1 MAIETKKIIEI
12 STAGAVSSV
21 KELKDEINSLRDAWL
36 NAEEGSEEYEAITNQ
51 LIEDQKK
58 LNDVM
63 RIGKNEASAATGSYN
78 SLVNQMSALKVAW
91 RSTTSEVQRAQLGD
105 KIREINDQLKAY
117 DESIGNHQRKVGSY
131 EQALQALTKTYDS
144 QKQELAALKTALDN
158 LEPGTDAY
166 NQAFE
171 RAAELTHN
179 LQERQEMLRMSAN
192 DLGTQLSNVANIGA
206 GLVGGFN
213 SINAIM
219 TLTGQK
225 NEDLQ
230 KTMVKLQA
238 GIALVQGLKGIE
250 GAIKSMKGYAN
261 WAAKVYDN
269 IANMANGQK
278 NLTKQI
284 QSTTV
289 ATEANAAANNADAAA
304 EAKATAGAAG
314 LSVGMKGAKASIDA
328 TTTSAIALK
337 AVLVSLGIGVII
349 AGISALVGAIANY
362 ASESSRANEKA
373 RDNAQMYIDLLNE
386 WDKKQKEVH
395 NREMDLMKAQG
406 ATDAEVYKAEL
417 DYHDQV
423 LKQYDAEYYA
433 LMNVSS
439 AITEY
444 KEHVME
450 IPWKSGMGGKVSPNA
465 GKKILEMAGLTPE
478 LYKEFGKEVRGDF
491 EYTVQFLE
499 SRLAQFTDN
508 LTVDFSSFGDNA
520 VEVLKNIKENG
531 IQTYQDLENAAKLY
545 GAALMQ
551 YKEDYKF
558 DPIGEIKNELKVKAA
573 EVTEAA
579 KNAGKTE
586 IQVEKDTRDAE
597 LAIIDEAYNKRLIS
611 VNEWNSS
618 RQAIERA
625 HNKKIYDIITAATQS
640 IIDNAKAANQKEL
653 QNLIDAQQKELN
665 ELAKYGQLKKKVT
678 ITDEK
683 GITEVI
689 TAEEA
694 VRRKYAKQT
703 AEVILNNSIS
713 TAEAVI
719 AKIRDEVHDARN
731 YYDELTTAGVK
742 DGETLKKAHTEA
754 VDEAYKYTS
763 SALTETL
770 NQWEKIYKDIENDT
784 NIDAKKRLEI
794 WQKYMDAKAA
804 LEENETKHTLDQ
816 IKIRKDALAAEIEEI
831 KKKHDA
837 DARANTKA
845 TARQDK
851 DSATGWGGFWNTWAG
866 NVQNPSFEQQ
876 QQNIEI
882 KFQMDLDSLNE
893 QYDAYQKVIDD
904 MNVTDAERTAAME
917 QQAEIRN
924 QIMDLS
930 TQKAIDSANI
940 QIDKQKELINTIVDV
955 GSSISD
961 ILGSVADAWES
972 NVQRQI
978 KAGKMSEEE
987 GEKEM
992 EKIRALQIVQATIN
1006 MLAGSFG
1013 AFAQASE
1020 TIPPPYGQIVGGVA
1034 AAAVIAAGI
1043 AQIAAIRAAGENSS
1057 AGATSTMMGQV
1068 TPVMTDYQ
1076 PQMTGILTGE
1086 QETEKLANA
1095 MSGVNLWVSVTDID
1109 NAQEKGRVRVSES
1122 TF

>member
-36 NAEEGSEEYEAITNQ
+36 NAEEGSEEYEAITSQ

-91 RSTTSEVQRAQLGD
+91 RSTTSEIQRAQLGE
-105 KIREINDQLKAY
+105 KIRDINDQLKAY

-166 NQAFE
+166 NKAFE

-179 LQERQEMLRMSAN
+179 LHEKQEMLRMSAN

-213 SINAIM
+213 AINAIM
-219 TLTGQK
+219 TLSGQK

-250 GAIKSMKGYAN
+250 GAIKSLKGYAN
-261 WAAKVYDN
+261 WAAKVYDKIESWISSN
-269 IANMANGQK
+269 K
-278 NLTKQI
+278 TLTKSI
-284 QSTTV
+284 EGSTV
-289 ATEANAAANNADAAA
+289 ATEANEAANTANAAA
-304 EAKATAGAAG
+304 EKSAAAGANQ
-314 LSVGMKGAKASIDA
+314 LSAGMKSTAASTAVA
-328 TTTSAIALK
+328 TGEMVAFK
-337 AVLVSLGIGVII
+337 AVIMSLGIGVII
-349 AGISALVGAIANY
+349 ALISGLVLGINKLIH
-362 ASESSRANEKA
+362 AS
-373 RDNAQMYIDLLNE
+373 
-386 WDKKQKEVH
+386 
-395 NREMDLMKAQG
+395 
-406 ATDAEVYKAEL
+406 
-417 DYHDQV
+417 
-423 LKQYDAEYYA
+423 
-433 LMNVSS
+433 
-439 AITEY
+439 
-444 KEHVME
+444 
-450 IPWKSGMGGKVSPNA
+450 
-465 GKKILEMAGLTPE
+465 
-478 LYKEFGKEVRGDF
+478 
-491 EYTVQFLE
+491 
-499 SRLAQFTDN
+499 
-508 LTVDFSSFGDNA
+508 
-520 VEVLKNIKENG
+520 
-531 IQTYQDLENAAKLY
+531 
-545 GAALMQ
+545 
-551 YKEDYKF
+551 
-558 DPIGEIKNELKVKAA
+558 
-573 EVTEAA
+573 
-579 KNAGKTE
+579 
-586 IQVEKDTRDAE
+586 
-597 LAIIDEAYNKRLIS
+597 DEAYNKSLEHARTQLDLENALLELKDKAQEEAWAIEEAAGENSIALAKKKYDYYSKRVKTYEKELEGIASAEESWAGKVHKAMPWGKATQAIKQIEKQSTLEFATIQAELESMADSGNRYIMGLGEDTLATFKRIREEGLKTAKDVYLIFDMYTKASAQQVQQDTENMSKYLNDLKVKATSTLKTAEDAIKSESQLENDQYTAS
-611 VNEWNSS
+611 VNALNDYYDTISADTETRNSGL
-618 RQAIERA
+618 RTLERA
-625 HNKKIYDIITAATQS
+625 HQKKMHDIVTGATQS
-640 IIDNAKAANQKEL
+640 IIDAAHQANQTEL
-653 QNLIDAQQKELN
+653 QNLEEKYQKEL
-665 ELAKYGQLKKKVT
+665 KILKKFGKDT
-678 ITDEK
+678 TELTKAYEK
-683 GITEVI
+683 DRANI
-689 TAEEA
+689 
-694 VRRKYAKQT
+694 
-703 AEVILNNSIS
+703 ILNQNITNTENAIKELERFNSVYTDIERS
-713 TAEAVI
+713 
-719 AKIRDEVHDARN
+719 
-731 YYDELTTAGVK
+731 YDMMVAAGVMSQK
-742 DGETLKKAHTEA
+742 DLANAHKASMEVQYQETAFILEQ
-754 VDEAYKYTS
+754 
-763 SALTETL
+763 TL
-770 NQWEKIYKDIENDT
+770 SYWENIYKEIENDT
-784 NIDAKKRLEI
+784 NISADKRLEI
-794 WQKYMDAKAA
+794 WNKYIDAKAA

-816 IKIRKDALAAEIEEI
+816 IKVRKEALAAEIEEI
-831 KKKHDA
+831 KKKYDA

-845 TARQDK
+845 NARQDK

-866 NVQNPSFEQQ
+866 NVQNPSFAQQ

-955 GSSISD
+955 GQSIGD

>member
-21 KELKDEINSLRDAWL
+21 KELKEEINSLRDAWL
-36 NAEEGSEEYEAITNQ
+36 NAEEGSEQYEQITNQ

-91 RSTTSEVQRAQLGD
+91 RSTTSEIQRAQLGE
-105 KIREINDQLKAY
+105 KIKEINDQLKAY

-131 EQALQALTKTYDS
+131 EQAIQALTKTYDS
-144 QKQELAALKTALDN
+144 QKQELGALKIALDN

-179 LQERQEMLRMSAN
+179 LQGRQEMLRMSAN

-213 SINAIM
+213 AINAIM

-250 GAIKSMKGYAN
+250 GAVKSLKGYAN

-269 IANMANGQK
+269 IANMGNAHK

-314 LSVGMKGAKASIDA
+314 LSAGMKGAKASIDA
-328 TTTSAIALK
+328 TTTSAVALK
-337 AVLVSLGIGVII
+337 AVLVSLGIGIAI
-349 AGISALVGAIANY
+349 AGISALIGAIANY
-362 ASESSRANEKA
+362 ASESSKANDRA
-373 RDNAQMYIDLLNE
+373 RSNAQQYVDLLNE
-386 WDKKQKEVH
+386 MEKKQNEVH
-395 NREMDLMKAQG
+395 NREMDLMKAKG

-417 DYHDQV
+417 DYHDQ
-423 LKQYDAEYYA
+423 LMKRYDEEYYA

-444 KEHVME
+444 KGKVIE
-450 IPWKSGMGGKVSPNA
+450 IPWKTGMGGKLSPNA
-465 GKKILEMAGLTPE
+465 GKKILEMAGLTPD
-478 LYKEFGKEVRGDF
+478 LYKDLDKEIRGDF
-491 EYTVQFLE
+491 DYTVQFLE
-499 SRLAQFTDN
+499 KRLAQLTDN
-508 LTVDFSSFGDNA
+508 MTVDFTAFGDNA
-520 VEVLKNIKENG
+520 IEILNGLKENG

-545 GAALMQ
+545 GAALSQ

-579 KNAGKTE
+579 KNAGKSE
-586 IQVEKDTRDAE
+586 IQVEKDTMDAE
-597 LAIIDEAYNKRLIS
+597 LKIIDEAYNKRLIS
-611 VNEWNSS
+611 VDEWDKS
-618 RQAIERA
+618 RRAIERA
-625 HNKKIYDIITAATQS
+625 HNRKIYEIITAATQS
-640 IIDNAKAANQKEL
+640 IIDNARSVNQTEL
-653 QNLIDAQQKELN
+653 QNLEDKYKKEYAILK
-665 ELAKYGQLKKKVT
+665 KYGKDTTELTKAYEKQRAE
-678 ITDEK
+678 IT
-683 GITEVI
+683 
-689 TAEEA
+689 
-694 VRRKYAKQT
+694 
-703 AEVILNNSIS
+703 LNNNIS
-713 TAEAVI
+713 AAEAVI
-719 AKIRDEVHDARN
+719 AKIRDNVHEARN
-731 YYDELTTAGVK
+731 LYDQLTTAGVK
-742 DGETLKKAHTEA
+742 DGETLKKAHTDA
-754 VDEAYKYTS
+754 VEEAYAYTH

-770 NQWEKIYKDIENDT
+770 SQWEQIYKDIENDT

-804 LEENETKHTLDQ
+804 LEEAETKHTLDQ
-816 IKIRKDALAAEIEEI
+816 IKIRKDALAAEIDEI
-831 KKKHDA
+831 KKKHEA
-837 DARANTKA
+837 DARANTIS
-845 TARQDK
+845 TARSDK

-882 KFQMDLDSLNE
+882 KFQMDLESLNA
-893 QYDAYQKVIDD
+893 QYDVYQSVIDD

-924 QIMDLS
+924 QIMDLQ
-930 TQKAIDSANI
+930 TQKAVDSANI

-955 GSSISD
+955 GNSIGD

-972 NVQRQI
+972 SVQAQV

-987 GEKEM
+987 ANDEM
-992 EKIRALQIVQATIN
+992 KRIRALQIVQATIN

-1034 AAAVIAAGI
+1034 AAAVIAQGI

-1057 AGATSTMMGQV
+1057 ASAGSTMMAQV

-1086 QETEKLANA
+1086 QETEQLANA
-1095 MSGVNLWVSVTDID
+1095 MSGVNLWVNVTDID
-1109 NAQEKGRVRVSES
+1109 QAQERGRVRVSES